1 MLVAGLTLRLARL
14 AAFGVAVL
22 EEDREGTAGITGFV
36 CFVVTTMFVDMAW
49 PGVAPS
55 TLST

>member
-22 EEDREGTAGITGFV
+22 EEEREGTAGIIGFV
-36 CFVVTTMFVDMAW
+36 CFAVTTMFIY
-49 PGVAPS
+49 VA
-55 TLST
+55 LAGLA